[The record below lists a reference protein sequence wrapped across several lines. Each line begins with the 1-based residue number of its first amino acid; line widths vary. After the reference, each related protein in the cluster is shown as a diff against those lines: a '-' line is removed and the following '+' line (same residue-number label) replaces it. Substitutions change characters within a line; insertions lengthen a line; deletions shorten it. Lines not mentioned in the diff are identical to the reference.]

1 MNHHCCHKNSN
12 SDEIKMSLDEHTN
25 HNEVTIKRYYCPMHP
40 EVTSDKPGSC
50 SECGMNLVLKKDKK
64 THSGHSTEM
73 FLKKF
78 WVSLVLT
85 IPILAY
91 SELPKSIFDFKFPDF
106 AGKEYLSLIL
116 GSVIFFYGGWVFI
129 VGALREIRGKM
140 PGMMTLIGIAVSA
153 AYVFSVWSVVSGK
166 EHNLFWE
173 LSTLIVVMLLGHY
186 IEMKAVQS
194 TQGALKE
201 LAKLLPDKAELVTH
215 DKRQE
220 TKTVL
225 IAELKVG
232 DVVFVRPGARIP
244 VDGEVIEGKSEVD
257 ESMVT
262 GESKPMLKNIG
273 SETIAGTINV
283 DGSLK
288 IKITKIGERTFLAG
302 VMKLVA
308 EAQASKSKLQILSD
322 RVAFYLT
329 NIAITGGLITFVVW
343 FLNDRGFDFAVE
355 RLVAVLVIACPHALG
370 LAVPLVASISTTMA
384 AKAGFLVKQRLALEL
399 ARNIDIVL
407 FDKTGTLTKG
417 EYGVT
422 NIITMTDNYDNEKI
436 LRLAASID
444 SYSEHFISQAI
455 VKTAK
460 EKNIS
465 FLEVKDFKR
474 LAGKGVSGMI
484 EGKEIFVGG
493 ESILTRINT
502 DTTEINADTELFEK
516 IKKLAKEGQTI
527 IYVIQN
533 GELLGAIALADIIRE
548 ESKEAVKALKLL
560 GIKTAMV
567 TGDSAEVAKWV
578 SVEIGIDEYFAK
590 VLPQDKAGK
599 VKLLQSE
606 GLKVAMIGDGIN
618 DAPALTQADL

>member
-1 MNHHCCHKNSN
+1 
-12 SDEIKMSLDEHTN
+12 
-25 HNEVTIKRYYCPMHP
+25 
-40 EVTSDKPGSC
+40 
-50 SECGMNLVLKKDKK
+50 
-64 THSGHSTEM
+64 
-73 FLKKF
+73 
-78 WVSLVLT
+78 
-85 IPILAY
+85 
-91 SELPKSIFDFKFPDF
+91 
-106 AGKEYLSLIL
+106 
-116 GSVIFFYGGWVFI
+116 
-129 VGALREIRGKM
+129 
-140 PGMMTLIGIAVSA
+140 
-153 AYVFSVWSVVSGK
+153 
-166 EHNLFWE
+166 
-173 LSTLIVVMLLGHY
+173 
-186 IEMKAVQS
+186 
-194 TQGALKE
+194 
-201 LAKLLPDKAELVTH
+201 
-215 DKRQE
+215 
-220 TKTVL
+220 
-225 IAELKVG
+225 
-232 DVVFVRPGARIP
+232 
-244 VDGEVIEGKSEVD
+244 
-257 ESMVT
+257 
-262 GESKPMLKNIG
+262 
-273 SETIAGTINV
+273 
-283 DGSLK
+283 
-288 IKITKIGERTFLAG
+288 
-302 VMKLVA
+302 
-308 EAQASKSKLQILSD
+308 LSD

-618 DAPALTQADL
+618 DAPALTQADLGVAVGAGTNVAIESAGIILMRNDPRDIVKIIKLSKLTYRKMLQNIFWAMGYNIIAMPLAAGVLVSYGIMLQPAVSAVLMSLSSIIVSFNALLLKREVKAID